1 MIRMTL
7 HATPFAL
14 PNADVLTPGGSLT
27 GSRDL
32 YVGGATLVLIG
43 HKDCKTT
50 RQTLPFIDRIHKD
63 GGRAVALMQDSPADA
78 AGALLKLGL
87 TLPFFSEASPYAFS
101 AAIGIVTVPTLLF
114 VEADGTVSR
123 TSEAFRRTDIEAFAE
138 RLGAPKPVLEN
149 DTMPGFKPG

>member
-1 MIRMTL
+1 MTL
-7 HATPFAL
+7 HATPFTL
-14 PNADVLTPGGSLT
+14 PHADVLTARGSI
-27 GSRDL
+27 GSSSDL
-32 YVGGATLVLIG
+32 YAGGATLVLIG

-78 AGALLKLGL
+78 AGAFVKLGL
-87 TLPFFSEASPYAFS
+87 SLPFFSEASPYALS
-101 AAIGIVTVPTLLF
+101 SGIGVVTVPTLLF
-114 VEADGTVSR
+114 IEANGVVSR
-123 TSEAFRRTDIEAFAE
+123 SSEAFRRADIEAFAE